1 MLYSKKSKTLIYAPA
16 QLLTLIFR
24 AYSNY
29 KSQPRATETSIND
42 VKCYHE
48 FFSSLVKCTTQL
60 NDEIAFRKHL
70 YSKSSDL
77 SVRETLEDKIIS
89 TAQWLERQD
98 KANANLSESA
108 LHNLFY
114 VLELHS
120 FSSDANAIF
129 EKIEAFFL
137 EKNKI

>member
-1 MLYSKKSKTLIYAPA
+1 MLNSKKTKTLIYAPDK
-16 QLLTLIFR
+16 LLASIFR
-24 AYSNY
+24 DYINY
-29 KSQPRATETSIND
+29 KSQPRAAETSIND
-42 VKCYHE
+42 VKFCHE

-77 SVRETLEDKIIS
+77 SFHETLEDKIVS
-89 TAQWLERQD
+89 TSKWLERQD

-120 FSSDANAIF
+120 FSPDAKPIF
-129 EKIEAFFL
+129 DEIEAFFL